1 MAIAAGTPDYGDA
14 KLLSA
19 ATENIF
25 IAKVTR
31 KLSSRPIRHG
41 LLLPFQGEPQ
51 PHFIPGVQYAVEV
64 EENVKGYLL
73 GMIVFSQ
80 EGEEGGWIE
89 DHASL
94 LEVGQT
100 YLLATRYDADEGW
113 HAVARQPWGVIRIE
127 NERHR
132 VTLVEG
138 FERALR
144 GGSFRPYYLDL
155 G

>member
-19 ATENIF
+19 AAENIF

-41 LLLPFQGEPQ
+41 LMLPLQGEPQ
-51 PHFIPGVQYAVEV
+51 PHFIPGVQYTVEA
-64 EENVKGYLL
+64 EENVKGCLL
-73 GMIVFSQ
+73 GTTTFSQ
-80 EGEEGGWIE
+80 EGKEGGWIE
-89 DHASL
+89 DHAPL

-100 YLLATRYDADEGW
+100 YLLATRCDPSERW
-113 HAVARQPWGVIRIE
+113 HVIARQPWGVIRIE

-144 GGSFRPYYLDL
+144 GGSFWPYYLDL

>member
-19 ATENIF
+19 AAENIF
-25 IAKVTR
+25 IAEVTR
-31 KLSSRPIRHG
+31 KLSSRPMRDG
-41 LLLPFQGEPQ
+41 FLLPLHGEPR
-51 PHFIPGVQYAVEV
+51 PHFVPGVQYVVEV
-64 EENVKGYLL
+64 EENVKGCLL

-80 EGEEGGWIE
+80 EGEEGCWIE
-89 DHASL
+89 DCVLL
-94 LEVGQT
+94 LEVGQV
-100 YLLATRYDADEGW
+100 YLLATRYNSGEGW
-113 HAVARQPWGVIRIE
+113 HVVARQPWGVIRIE

-132 VTLVEG
+132 VALVEG

-144 GGSFRPYYLDL
+144 GGSFRPYYRDL